1 MKETMKTQTCRVRA
15 IAKPKMVRTS
25 KRRQRYMVPFRHV
38 RRTRSCSDLGG
49 HRCRPKFPP
58 GWTGGSRKD
67 DAESPA
73 LGLVCKA
80 MDQLG
85 GNENDKDEVLA
96 GPKETTKRPRQ
107 HSQYVGGSGGT
118 GKSWVIKAMQTVLSI
133 KSAQRVVIT
142 AISGMAAVGIGG
154 NTIHSAIGL
163 TFKDRDD
170 QIQDNMPHERCKQ
183 RW

>member
-1 MKETMKTQTCRVRA
+1 MTLNRLQ
-15 IAKPKMVRTS
+15 
-25 KRRQRYMVPFRHV
+25 
-38 RRTRSCSDLGG
+38 
-49 HRCRPKFPP
+49 
-58 GWTGGSRKD
+58 WT
-67 DAESPA
+67 A

-154 NTIHSAIGL
+154 CR
-163 TFKDRDD
+163 DRR
-170 QIQDNMPHERCKQ
+170 QYNPLCHRAYV
-183 RW
+183 